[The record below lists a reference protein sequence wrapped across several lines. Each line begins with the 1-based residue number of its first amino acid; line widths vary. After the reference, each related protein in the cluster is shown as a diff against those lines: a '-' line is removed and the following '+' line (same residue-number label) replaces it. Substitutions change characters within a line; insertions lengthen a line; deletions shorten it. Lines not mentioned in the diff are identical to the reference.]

1 MIGLHDLTFFSV
13 QGTAFGRDA
22 VAAARSKTEQA
33 LRSYFASNRPVS
45 HGLDQQTIAMR
56 QDGK

>member
-45 HGLDQQTIAMR
+45 HGLDQQTIAKK